1 MKNRVLSLAVAA
13 TMAVSGAAAAGQTE
27 EMEKTLQAL
36 QTQVAAMQAEI
47 AKMKAA
53 QTEQHEMHT
62 QHTAGID
69 NVTWGGAI
77 ELNMAEGG
85 AGSVA
90 TFELEATAQINEDVT
105 GYAKLKAVETT
116 DANADGDSFGDIGLD
131 EVSVT
136 YNTSIAAITVGT
148 GGHPFGD
155 FSTNMIS
162 DSMTKNIGD
171 TGGSTKIMVE
181 APVGENLT
189 ITGAVDDDI
198 SSIAAT
204 YAMGD
209 LAVTAGHISDIKN
222 AGAKSANQI
231 AASYGIGD
239 FSLFAEMIDSDGTA
253 DATNIE
259 AAYAFTV
266 AGRDAGVAV
275 GRQETKVM
283 SAEQW
288 NMLSGTVNLAEGLD
302 LVVEH
307 KDSDINT
314 NDAWQAQL
322 NYGF

>member
-1 MKNRVLSLAVAA
+1 
-13 TMAVSGAAAAGQTE
+13 
-27 EMEKTLQAL
+27 
-36 QTQVAAMQAEI
+36 
-47 AKMKAA
+47 
-53 QTEQHEMHT
+53 
-62 QHTAGID
+62 
-69 NVTWGGAI
+69 
-77 ELNMAEGG
+77 
-85 AGSVA
+85 
-90 TFELEATAQINEDVT
+90 
-105 GYAKLKAVETT
+105 
-116 DANADGDSFGDIGLD
+116 
-131 EVSVT
+131 
-136 YNTSIAAITVGT
+136 
-148 GGHPFGD
+148 
-155 FSTNMIS
+155 
-162 DSMTKNIGD
+162 
-171 TGGSTKIMVE
+171 
-181 APVGENLT
+181 LT